1 MSNTKSTGN
10 RGESW
15 FSGRVGA
22 GPVQVLPVIEE
33 RKNLGHKGKDP
44 LSFEGY
50 FVTVNQIVLMTVEFL
65 QR

>member
-1 MSNTKSTGN
+1 VLPK
-10 RGESW
+10 
-15 FSGRVGA
+15 GRA

-33 RKNLGHKGKDP
+33 RKNLGQKGKDP

-50 FVTVNQIVLMTVEFL
+50 FVTVNQIVMMTVEFL